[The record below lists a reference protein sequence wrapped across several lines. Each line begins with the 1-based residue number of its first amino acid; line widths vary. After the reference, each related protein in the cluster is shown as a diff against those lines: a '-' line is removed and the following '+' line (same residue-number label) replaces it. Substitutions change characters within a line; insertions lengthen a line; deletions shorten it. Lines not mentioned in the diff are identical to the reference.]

1 MADIRI
7 AQLPLATGPTAPA
20 PADFV
25 ALDGT
30 STRKAPLSSLGDVIR
45 PFANQPQAEAGVSA
59 NTSMSPLTTKQSIA
73 SEVGVTIQAYNEN
86 LDILSSS
93 TIGSA
98 GTSILSYSFS
108 DDVRNFLATAPYVLT
123 RTALKTLNTSKDTVA
138 ILKEAGREGIFQW
151 KEGDFSTFIATD
163 TEEGLYIKANAIAAT
178 VGAWVRIHDRR
189 IVPEWFGVPMD
200 GTTDAFASLQCM
212 FNLAIGKEVVMPSG
226 ITFNTGT
233 GVVSIK
239 QSTCVFW
246 GGCTLRRPT
255 LTNNYQLDIDGP
267 NVTFVQPL
275 YLSTAGERGFRVRES
290 NFSFRDGIFV
300 KADTPGTGAGNLL
313 KDAFRL
319 EANGLGVAPDNVV
332 GVAYIENFEMGFCAK
347 AGSNLDITTYTKTYR
362 TANWIRDVDTITL
375 RGKASGS
382 SPNNK
387 GNPGE
392 NCWLFESV
400 AAHGKCRNIHVNG
413 FEGQDSGEHNGRFG
427 GQLIIQNAWVT
438 DCYSKNSG
446 SGDGTGVEPDDHGGC
461 GFKCLGPTDLQTSYH
476 QNINFSNCV
485 VEDIKISTDAGTLA
499 DPQNFAGFNIGKTIG
514 YSIVNPVVR
523 RSDPSNASAYSC
535 LNGIEIYG
543 CMYGRITN
551 PHIDKP
557 YVDGIFIFENIN
569 GSGVFWGDF
578 NTYNTIV
585 GGVVFQPGKA
595 GVHVKVGNLT
605 FRRNLIQ
612 GSLLTDAGERG
623 LHYEVVGTGGQVSS
637 AADMHI
643 LNPTIATTTGTGS
656 WLLTLKGSEVTVGNA
671 LDAVNGSTIQSLTA
685 GTLRVRK
692 GGAWVSL

>member
-30 STRKAPLSSLGDVIR
+30 STRKAPLSALGDVVR
-45 PFANQPQAEAGVSA
+45 PFATQPQAEAGVSA

-86 LDILSSS
+86 LDILSAA
-93 TIGSA
+93 TIGAA
-98 GTSILSYSFS
+98 GTSILSYSLA

-123 RTALKTLNTSKDTVA
+123 RTALKTLNTAKDTVA
-138 ILKEAGREGIFQW
+138 ILKEAGREGMFQW
-151 KEGDFSTFIATD
+151 KEGDFSTQISTDTAEGIYVKANVVAATD
-163 TEEGLYIKANAIAAT
+163 
-178 VGAWVRIHDRR
+178 GAWVRIHDRR

-233 GVVSIK
+233 GVLSIK

-255 LTNNYQLDIDGP
+255 LTNNYQLDIDGQY
-267 NVTFVQPL
+267 VTFIQPV

-290 NFSFRDGIFV
+290 NFSFKDGIYV

-319 EANGLGVAPDNVV
+319 DANGGGIFPNNVV
-332 GVAYIENFEMGFCAK
+332 GIAYIENFEMGFCAK
-347 AGSNLDITTYTKTYR
+347 GGSNLDITTYTKTYR
-362 TANWIRDVDTITL
+362 TANWIRDVDTIYL

-392 NCWLFESV
+392 NPWLFESSE
-400 AAHGKCRNIHVNG
+400 HFKCRNVHVEG
-413 FEGQDSGEHNGRFG
+413 FEGLDAGEHNGRFG
-427 GQLIIQNAWVT
+427 GQRVIQNAWVR
-438 DCYSKNSG
+438 DSYSKNSG
-446 SGDGTGVEPDDHGGC
+446 SGDGTGIEPDDHGGC
-461 GFKCLGPTDLQTSYH
+461 GFKCLGPTELQTSYH
-476 QNINFSNCV
+476 QNINFINCV
-485 VEDIKISTDAGTLA
+485 VEDIKISTDAETLSN
-499 DPQNFAGFNIGKTIG
+499 PQNFAGFNVGKTIG
-514 YSIVNPVVR
+514 YSIVNPIVR

-535 LNGIEIYG
+535 LNGIEVYG

-551 PHIDKP
+551 PQIDRP
-557 YVDGIFIFENIN
+557 YVDGIFIFENAN
-569 GSGVFWGDF
+569 GGGTFWGDF
-578 NTYNTIV
+578 NTYNVII
-585 GGVVFQPGKA
+585 GGSVFQPGKA
-595 GVHVKVGNLT
+595 GVHVKPINLT

-612 GSLLTDAGERG
+612 GGLSVENGERS
-623 LHYEVVGTGGQVSS
+623 LHYEVAGTGSQIGSS
-637 AADMHI
+637 ADMYCM
-643 LNPTIATTTGTGS
+643 NPTVATTTGTAT
-656 WLLTLKGSEVTVGNA
+656 WLLTLKGNEVTIGNTI
-671 LDAVNGSTIQSLTA
+671 DAVNGSTFQSLTA
-685 GTLRVRK
+685 GTLRIRK